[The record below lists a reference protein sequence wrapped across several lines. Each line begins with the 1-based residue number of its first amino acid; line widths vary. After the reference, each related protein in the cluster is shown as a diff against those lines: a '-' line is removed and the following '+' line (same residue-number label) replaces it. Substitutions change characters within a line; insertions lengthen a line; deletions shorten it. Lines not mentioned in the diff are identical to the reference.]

1 MSAPHEFAPHE
12 FVTVGS
18 ETLHVGRVLALRL
31 DQVVMPGGRTVGRE
45 IVEHLGAVAVL
56 PLHDDGSVVMI
67 DQYRHPVGRRIR
79 ELPAGLL
86 DAPGEDPVT
95 TARRE
100 LVEEVGYTARDW
112 SVLVDVVS
120 SPGFSDEAARVFL
133 PGGLPEVGRPAGADD
148 EEADMEVVRL
158 PLAEAVR
165 QVLAGEI
172 VNASTVAGLLA
183 AHVVLAGP
191 AHPRPV
197 EAPWPDR
204 PTRFADRRGQ
214 GGLPR

>member
-1 MSAPHEFAPHE
+1 MTSLHEFAMSS
-12 FVTVGS
+12 S

-31 DQVVMPGGRTVGRE
+31 DQVVMPGGRTAGRE
-45 IVEHLGAVAVL
+45 VVEHPGSVAIL

-112 SVLVDVVS
+112 SVLVDMVA
-120 SPGFSDEAARVFL
+120 SPGLSDEAVRVFL
-133 PGGLPEVGRPAGADD
+133 ACGLTEVDRPTGDDD
-148 EEADMEVVRL
+148 EEVDLRVVRL
-158 PLAEAVR
+158 PMAEAVR
-165 QVLAGEI
+165 QVLAGKI
-172 VNASTVAGLLA
+172 VSAPTVAGLLA
-183 AHVVLAGP
+183 LKAGLAVGV
-191 AHPRPV
+191 APRPV
-197 EAPWPDR
+197 NTPWPDR
-204 PTRFADRRGQ
+204 PTRFAARCH
-214 GGLPR
+214 